1 MAHLYIIKY
10 IHKKR
15 YTGEP
20 SNNYKK
26 SINKNYYY
34 KRLYNRYIDSNIDSN
49 IKSIFYNI
57 TVSNRIVYYY
67 NNDIVS
73 PIYYILNKLKLF
85 N

>member
-26 SINKNYYY
+26 SINKNYYFY
-34 KRLYNRYIDSNIDSN
+34 ERLYNRYIDSN

-67 NNDIVS
+67 NNDIVFTD
-73 PIYYILNKLKLF
+73 ILHIK
-85 N
+85 

>member
-10 IHKKR
+10 IHKR

-34 KRLYNRYIDSNIDSN
+34 FYERLYNRYIDSN

-67 NNDIVS
+67 NNDIVFTD
-73 PIYYILNKLKLF
+73 ILHIK
-85 N
+85 